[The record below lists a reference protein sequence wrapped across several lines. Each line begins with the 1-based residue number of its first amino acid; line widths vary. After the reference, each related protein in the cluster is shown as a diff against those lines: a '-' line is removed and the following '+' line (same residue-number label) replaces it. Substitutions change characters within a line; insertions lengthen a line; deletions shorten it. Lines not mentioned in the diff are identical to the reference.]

1 MPERQKWLRS
11 TSNFEIGDV
20 VLVVDENSPRNSW
33 PLGRILEV
41 NPNKGDGLV
50 RRVSLKTKTAVLE
63 RPIDK
68 IVLLE
73 ARRLHESS

>member
-1 MPERQKWLRS
+1 
-11 TSNFEIGDV
+11 
-20 VLVVDENSPRNSW
+20 
-33 PLGRILEV
+33 LEV
-41 NPNKGDGLV
+41 KPNKGDGLV

-73 ARRLHESS
+73 APRLHKSS